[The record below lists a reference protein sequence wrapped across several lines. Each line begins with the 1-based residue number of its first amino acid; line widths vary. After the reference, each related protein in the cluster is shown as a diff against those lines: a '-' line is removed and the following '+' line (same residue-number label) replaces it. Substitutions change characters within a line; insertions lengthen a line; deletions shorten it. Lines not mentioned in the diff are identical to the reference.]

1 LLASLGVVLELL
13 VVEKQLLA
21 RGEYKFFAAI
31 NALQD
36 SIRKFHGRLP
46 RTQGNDMNRP

>member
-1 LLASLGVVLELL
+1 LFTTLGVILELF

-21 RGEYKFFAAI
+21 RSEDEFFAAI
-31 NALQD
+31 NALQV

-46 RTQGNDMNRP
+46 RSQGNESNRP